1 MTGFTGVLWDARSSR
16 RLASD
21 LVDGPGA
28 SAFADAAIAWG
39 ALAGEFT
46 GAAAE
51 YGTVLARLRADWESG
66 AAADVLDRLA
76 GLLGWLT
83 DMAAQATEAA
93 ALTEAQSL
101 AVSVARLAMPSTAE
115 VDLADT
121 LAHGAA
127 VVASVAPIATGAA
140 AHAERAVHDQRMRAA
155 RVMEAYE
162 TAAEP
167 LAQPWRAAHA
177 APQLV
182 PGTPPA
188 TTPSR
193 SPQTPGVS
201 DVSGHGSGSGTGI
214 VAPMMLSAPPPRG
227 AYTPTMV
234 ASAPAASPTPTT
246 GAGAAAAGSGTPGA
260 SPAVPPPMAPM
271 TSTASMGDRVVRVD
285 TQTQADIGQ
294 AEASPRPPETW
305 AEVATQSSTALD
317 PRYVE
322 QTLTLDTGRTP

>member
-1 MTGFTGVLWDARSSR
+1 MTGFTGVLWDTRTSR

-21 LVDGPGA
+21 LVEGPGA
-28 SAFADAAIAWG
+28 APFADAAIAWG
-39 ALAGEFT
+39 ALAGEFA
-46 GAAAE
+46 GAATE
-51 YGTVLARLRADWESG
+51 YGAVLTRLRADWESG
-66 AAADVLDRLA
+66 AATEAIERLT

-83 DMAAQATEAA
+83 DMAAQAAEAA
-93 ALTEAQSL
+93 AVTEAQSL

-182 PGTPPA
+182 PDTPPA
-188 TTPSR
+188 TAPSR
-193 SPQTPGVS
+193 PPQTPATAATA
-201 DVSGHGSGSGTGI
+201 GHGSASAAGV
-214 VAPMMLSAPPPRG
+214 VAATMLSAPTPRG

-234 ASAPAASPTPTT
+234 ASAPTGSPTTATT
-246 GAGAAAAGSGTPGA
+246 AGAGQAGSGMPGA
-260 SPAVPPPMAPM
+260 PSAVPPPMAPM

-285 TQTQADIGQ
+285 TQAQVETGQ

-305 AEVATQSSTALD
+305 AEVAAQSSTALD

>member
-1 MTGFTGVLWDARSSR
+1 MTGFTGVLWDTRTSR

-21 LVDGPGA
+21 LVEGLGA

-51 YGTVLARLRADWESG
+51 YGAVLARLRADWESG
-66 AAADVLDRLA
+66 AATDALDRLDD
-76 GLLGWLT
+76 LLGWLT

-93 ALTEAQSL
+93 AMTEAQSL

-127 VVASVAPIATGAA
+127 VAASVAPIATGAA

-167 LAQPWRAAHA
+167 LAQPWRAPCS

-182 PGTPPA
+182 PDTPPV
-188 TTPSR
+188 TTSSR
-193 SPQTPGVS
+193 SPQTPV
-201 DVSGHGSGSGTGI
+201 VPAAAGHGSGAGTGI
-214 VAPMMLSAPPPRG
+214 VAPMMLSAPTPRG

-234 ASAPAASPTPTT
+234 ASAPAASPTAVTT
-246 GAGAAAAGSGTPGA
+246 AGAGQAGSTTSGA
-260 SPAVPPPMAPM
+260 SSALPPPMAPM

-285 TQTQADIGQ
+285 TQAQAEIGQ
-294 AEASPRPPETW
+294 AEASPRSPETW
-305 AEVATQSSTALD
+305 AEVAAQSSTALD

-322 QTLTLDTGRTP
+322 QTLILDTGRTP